1 MTPGLP
7 AFKPTAPFH
16 VPPRVNRRPAP
27 DAAAAGALGLK
38 REQRLT
44 VALSALKFTPRTG
57 WMLRGVPAA
66 IAETISMHSHE
77 SSVIAVLLADSLRSS
92 GVEVDPYRAATIA
105 ALHDAAEALVG
116 DIVKRAAD
124 AIGKEVKEKLEA
136 EAAAELFG
144 RDSTAYRAVMSYIE
158 QSTIEA
164 RVAKA
169 AETLSTLIQGLR
181 YVKQGYSEVREIVCS
196 MYRSLSKMD
205 ARIVSAVASL
215 FPSVLEEAA
224 KLCAQDSRNEKQK

>member
-1 MTPGLP
+1 M
-7 AFKPTAPFH
+7 
-16 VPPRVNRRPAP
+16 
-27 DAAAAGALGLK
+27 
-38 REQRLT
+38 
-44 VALSALKFTPRTG
+44 KFTPRTG

-66 IAETISMHSHE
+66 IAETVSMHSHE
-77 SSVIAVLLADSLRSS
+77 SSIIAVLLADTLRRH

-116 DIVKRAAD
+116 DIVKRAVD
-124 AIGKEVKEKLEA
+124 AIGREVKEKLEA

-158 QSTIEA
+158 QTTIEA

-181 YVKQGYSEVREIVCS
+181 YVRQGYSEVREIVCS
-196 MYRSLSKMD
+196 MYTSLNRMGTQI
-205 ARIVSAVASL
+205 RSAVASL
-215 FPSVLEEAA
+215 FPSTLKEAER
-224 KLCAQDSRNEKQK
+224 LCTQQGDPDHKGEHE